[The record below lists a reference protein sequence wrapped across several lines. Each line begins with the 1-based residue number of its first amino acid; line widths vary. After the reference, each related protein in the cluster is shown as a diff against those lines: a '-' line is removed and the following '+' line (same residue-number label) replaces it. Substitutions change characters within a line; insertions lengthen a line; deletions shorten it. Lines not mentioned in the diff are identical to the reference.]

1 MRTLVLGLGNELAA
15 DDAVGVLVA
24 RAVRKHVAEAADV
37 VESSASGLALIEIF
51 AGYDRAVVVDSI
63 RTGRN
68 PPGTITELGLDDVGR
83 VVAPSLHH
91 AGLPEMAAVAHRIGL
106 RFPTETRVL
115 AIEVQDPY
123 TLGGAIS
130 APVAAAVDELA
141 RRVRAQI
148 ERWAS
153 DHPRTWKRRRGPGN
167 GHPRQLRVEQVNPSA
182 RRADNTV
189 ASSRS
194 GTHLLIR

>member
-24 RAVRKHVAEAADV
+24 RAVRQHLAGAADV
-37 VESSASGLALIEIF
+37 VESSASGMALIEIF

-83 VVAPSLHH
+83 VRAPSLHH
-91 AGLPEMAAVAHRIGL
+91 AGLPEMAAVAERLGL
-106 RFPTETRVL
+106 GFPSETRVL
-115 AIEVQDPY
+115 AIEVLDPY
-123 TLGGAIS
+123 TLGGAVS

-141 RRVRAQI
+141 RRVRAQL
-148 ERWAS
+148 ERWAR
-153 DHPRTWKRRRGPGN
+153 DD
-167 GHPRQLRVEQVNPSA
+167 A
-182 RRADNTV
+182 RRPSCAPRKLV
-189 ASSRS
+189 V
-194 GTHLLIR
+194 

>member
-24 RAVRKHVAEAADV
+24 RAVREHLAGTADV
-37 VESSASGLALIEIF
+37 VESSASGMGLIEIF

-63 RTGRN
+63 QTGRN
-68 PPGTITELGLDDVGR
+68 PPGTITEFRLDDVGR

-91 AGLPEMAAVAHRIGL
+91 AGLPEMAAIADRLGL
-106 RFPTETRVL
+106 GFPSETRIL
-115 AIEVQDPY
+115 AIEVLDPY
-123 TLGGAIS
+123 TLGGRVS
-130 APVAAAVDELA
+130 APVAASIDELA

-153 DHPRTWKRRRGPGN
+153 D
-167 GHPRQLRVEQVNPSA
+167 QA
-182 RRADNTV
+182 RE
-189 ASSRS
+189 
-194 GTHLLIR
+194 